1 MTARRAFWVENG
13 HNGHQLPESAIMAA
27 LEDGTASYKRIP
39 FGVRHDVVVLADGRE
54 FWRYS

>member
-1 MTARRAFWVENG
+1 MKARRTFWVENG

-27 LEDGTASYKRIP
+27 LEDGSARYKRVSA
-39 FGVRHDVVVLADGRE
+39 GVRHDTVVFLDGRE